1 MKYKAPRGTRDIL
14 PGEVERWQ
22 QLETRFR
29 QYCTLYG
36 FSEIRTPIFEHT
48 ELFLRSVGEDT
59 DIVSKEMYSFQ
70 DRSKRQLT
78 LRPEGTAATVRAY
91 LENNLSGQ
99 PQPSKLYYQGPMFRY
114 DRPQAGRYRQFHQFG
129 LELFGAAG
137 AAADAEIIA
146 LSHDFIRSL
155 KIKEVNLELNSVGC
169 PDCRPAYRDSL
180 LSYLEPL
187 AEEVCPDCR
196 RRFAVNP
203 LRVLD
208 CKDEKCRTLAA
219 GAPVLEHFLC
229 QPCAEHFNQLRRLLD
244 RLAIPFTVNPRLV
257 RGLDYYTRTALE
269 FVCPDLGSI
278 AGGGRYDYL
287 VEDCG
292 GPPTP
297 AVGVAFGVERL
308 LLAADEAA
316 LQQEAVPPVFIA
328 TAGENLEEEA
338 LALAAQLRSRGIAA
352 ETELMGRTLK
362 GQMKQCGRKGYDL
375 VLILGQKELSQDLV
389 ALRDMRTGEQKELPR
404 KQVLDTVEQL
414 RQAVETSAR

>member
-1 MKYKAPRGTRDIL
+1 MVKYKAPRGTRDIL

-29 QYCTLYG
+29 EYCILYG

-70 DRSKRQLT
+70 DRSNRQLT

-99 PQPSKLYYQGPMFRY
+99 PQPAKLYYQGPMFRY

-129 LELFGAAG
+129 LELFGAAE

-146 LSHDFIRSL
+146 LSHDFIHSL
-155 KIKEVNLELNSVGC
+155 NIKEANLELNSVGC
-169 PDCRPAYRDSL
+169 PQCRPAYRDSL
-180 LSYLEPL
+180 LAYLKPL
-187 AEEVCPDCR
+187 EDEVCPDCR

-208 CKDEKCRTLAA
+208 CKDEKCRSLAA
-219 GAPVLEHFLC
+219 GAPALEQFLC
-229 QPCAEHFNQLRRLLD
+229 RSCSEHFNRLRRLLD

-287 VEDCG
+287 VEECG

-308 LLAADEAA
+308 LLAAEEAA
-316 LQQEAVPPVFIA
+316 LQQETVPPVFIA

-338 LALAAQLRSRGIAA
+338 LALAAQLRGRGIAA

-362 GQMKQCGRKGYDL
+362 GQMKLCGRKGYDL
-375 VLILGQKELSQDLV
+375 VLILGQKELSQNLV
-389 ALRDMRTGEQKELPR
+389 ALRDMRTGEQIDLPR
-404 KQVLDTVEQL
+404 EQLLDRVEQM
-414 RQAVETSAR
+414 RKAP